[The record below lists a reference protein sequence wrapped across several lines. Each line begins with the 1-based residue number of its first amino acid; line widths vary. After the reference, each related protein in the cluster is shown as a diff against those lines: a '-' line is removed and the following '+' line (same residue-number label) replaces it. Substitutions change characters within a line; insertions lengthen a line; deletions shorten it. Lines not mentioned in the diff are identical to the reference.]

1 MSARPALDVS
11 DLPELSF
18 GHGANVWWGVLCLL
32 AIEGTMFALLAA
44 SYFYL
49 RQAALDWP
57 PPPTPWPS
65 LGVPTANL
73 LVLVGSVLPMAW
85 VHRRALRLD
94 RRAVAAGLAVCTL
107 FSMAAVVLRV
117 VEFRA
122 LHVRWDMNA
131 YGSIVWMIL
140 GMHTGHLVTSTIEN
154 VLVALV
160 MFSRGL
166 EDKHFVDA
174 TVNAVYWYFVVCSW
188 VPLYA
193 IVFLVPRW
201 V

>member
-1 MSARPALDVS
+1 
-11 DLPELSF
+11 
-18 GHGANVWWGVLCLL
+18 
-32 AIEGTMFALLAA
+32 
-44 SYFYL
+44 
-49 RQAALDWP
+49 
-57 PPPTPWPS
+57 
-65 LGVPTANL
+65 
-73 LVLVGSVLPMAW
+73 
-85 VHRRALRLD
+85 
-94 RRAVAAGLAVCTL
+94 
-107 FSMAAVVLRV
+107 MAAVVLRV